1 MMYLAIKIIIILTK
15 SSDIR
20 KTKIPRVQ
28 KRRGQE
34 EPATKSSD
42 INYGQEL
49 CEQIRDLKL

>member
-1 MMYLAIKIIIILTK
+1 MYTYMYMYTCVFANIHEA
-15 SSDIR
+15 
-20 KTKIPRVQ
+20 KTPRVQ